1 MLEVALMLLCL
12 TFLDIF
18 SVLKTKH
25 DEMVYNVFFSNDA
38 FVEGDDWWAFEI

>member
-12 TFLDIF
+12 SFLDIL

-25 DEMVYNVFFSNDA
+25 DEMFYNIYFSNNA
-38 FVEGDDWWAFEI
+38 FVEGDDW